1 MPLMFKDFSE
11 SESEEE
17 EDNESSLFDS
27 EDDEIYLAC
36 GNDLEELSDILND
49 LTPSTK
55 KEENANEIINIS
67 CPPLQNLEK
76 YPKFDFLMREIR

>member
-27 EDDEIYLAC
+27 EDDEDCA
-36 GNDLEELSDILND
+36 NDLEELSDILND

-55 KEENANEIINIS
+55 KEENANEIKKIS